1 MQARNTDF
9 LFLNCQ
15 TLGSSLVLSRLDY
28 CNALHAGSPQVLLDK
43 IQRVISCSARLIF
56 KVLKAAHI
64 TPFLYDL
71 HWLPIGSQIPYK
83 IALICFHIVSGT
95 VPPYPSA
102 LLHLYSP
109 SCSFRSAADAHI
121 FRVPRMGRRTLGVRL
136 FQYIGSVIRNS
147 LPLSLRHSSLFSYV

>member
-56 KVLKAAHI
+56 KVPKSAHV

-71 HWLPIGSQIPYK
+71 HWLPISSRIQYK

-95 VPPYPSA
+95 APYLFISTLLLAVFAQPRILTSSVFLGWAEGPGGEILSIHWTCA
-102 LLHLYSP
+102 LE
-109 SCSFRSAADAHI
+109 
-121 FRVPRMGRRTLGVRL
+121 
-136 FQYIGSVIRNS
+136 
-147 LPLSLRHSSLFSYV
+147 LPSSLCQAFFTLFF